1 MEGQTPALANASYIG
16 NPAQRSDETCPK
28 LTVENCNGHVHDRPV
43 SEAVATEDAR
53 TLTPNASGT
62 DLEGDDDINCD
73 EFGCLNGN
81 LSDEAELN
89 NYSVQHAI
97 KRKHKHFCK
106 NGTKHSNSLGEAG
119 KKLNGTP
126 NVNGLNVNH
135 SGHSRNVC
143 NTYRHENDLIFGR
156 TRGGTHHENDLVVV
170 SSSTSEHSIGI
181 SGVEAERQS
190 SARNGTN
197 DLTGLNNGD
206 IVQNNAPRVSLCED
220 NAFSGNSNISD
231 GTVNDEGLH
240 APLAEPESLSD
251 DDADVGRGILSR
263 LRKANN
269 DVVCYSCVNGMGNN
283 SDTQKPC
290 DSNGDAFSSDE
301 EHSSDNVKDEREGSL
316 HLNHTNQCHE
326 DILAEG
332 NDLESNPDGI
342 ENLNIRNNPVSDQS
356 EIDEGNESEHSVF
369 SEISDMND
377 ENSVE
382 NNVEENVEEG
392 LQENVIVEEQTEDDN
407 DNNDDIDDIGDFIE
421 ADLPPNVERLAFFS
435 RDSTS
440 DEDEGC
446 GDEVVVANDE
456 DIVSDNETI
465 DPTDRSEHYMGRAS
479 GLNVTCDEKD
489 ACAGS
494 HGHLSNFLSSREG
507 DSRGE
512 LGEAYACN
520 ISCDKSTEENDV
532 DFDDDF
538 FMDSVDSQDN
548 RAIECSSCSVQGH
561 SRNSSY
567 GDRNSAG
574 LKGDH
579 LCACCDRPMEV
590 DSERQKEMG
599 VDVCDK
605 CFREHNIEQK
615 RWTENLYGNRRRSH
629 PSSASNF
636 LLRNGG
642 NLLAPLNNNSDKVS
656 NNSSSCYARFSSSD
670 SDPYDRVFVSDSS
683 DVQSPDADS
692 RLDPVFQPSNIPTS
706 DGNVQY
712 RNSGSENQ
720 SDGQRLNRMS
730 VSLDFTSPEDVSQCP
745 YYTRRSRSLD
755 QEFGLGDNASDNR
768 SGESE
773 VPNIAGAVASSNFQ
787 EDESNTREKVFVKEA
802 YSVTPPQNHRGR
814 PLSPTIR
821 GCSSSD
827 EEENER
833 MPIAVSDN
841 SECRAGQVCRV
852 SDRVS
857 NMNLMSED
865 SYHEYCGTDKQSRQH
880 KMRYEESEPIYEDID
895 QLGLLLEESCTDQEP
910 GEGLATQP
918 ICHAISK
925 LRRKRRARS
934 PENDVEKVMIWK
946 EYEAYLIQVKQ
957 IGTSACG
964 PTAVLNV
971 LKAFDFQ
978 LDKDE
983 VVDLIRSNLR
993 MEAAP
998 IPYYLFSRYNA
1009 GTTADD
1015 LVEGVTKVTRGA
1027 IRGRFFHFHP
1037 YRDVNLLKWLGYW
1050 MQRGAVPVATLN
1062 LQRGVKPGWT
1072 IPDAWHHQMVYG
1084 VSNKGVYLTNPLEI
1098 VPVSVIQEQLTSDSV
1113 LLVRRQDV
1121 VGRFRDWCPLNE
1133 IIRQKDPRWR
1143 TMNVLGQ
1150 VVHMLREQCLPLD
1163 QLVTMKGQ
1171 LTSHVSIPAAY
1182 KAGIS
1187 LFMRASSDK
1196 LQELMETPELPVKE
1210 SK

>member
-670 SDPYDRVFVSDSS
+670 SDPYDRTLRTF
-683 DVQSPDADS
+683 SPQMRIAGWT
-692 RLDPVFQPSNIPTS
+692 QCSNPRTYLLQMAMCNI
-706 DGNVQY
+706 
-712 RNSGSENQ
+712 E
-720 SDGQRLNRMS
+720 M
-730 VSLDFTSPEDVSQCP
+730 
-745 YYTRRSRSLD
+745 
-755 QEFGLGDNASDNR
+755 

-841 SECRAGQVCRV
+841 SECRAGQ
-852 SDRVS
+852 
-857 NMNLMSED
+857 
-865 SYHEYCGTDKQSRQH
+865 
-880 KMRYEESEPIYEDID
+880 
-895 QLGLLLEESCTDQEP
+895 
-910 GEGLATQP
+910 
-918 ICHAISK
+918 

-971 LKAFDFQ
+971 L
-978 LDKDE
+978 DE

-1009 GTTADD
+1009 
-1015 LVEGVTKVTRGA
+1015 
-1027 IRGRFFHFHP
+1027 
-1037 YRDVNLLKWLGYW
+1037 
-1050 MQRGAVPVATLN
+1050 GAVPVATLN

-1143 TMNVLGQ
+1143 TMNVLDLFQ
-1150 VVHMLREQCLPLD
+1150 NLLD
-1163 QLVTMKGQ
+1163 
-1171 LTSHVSIPAAY
+1171 A
-1182 KAGIS
+1182 
-1187 LFMRASSDK
+1187 
-1196 LQELMETPELPVKE
+1196 QELPIKE
-1210 SK
+1210 SV